1 MRRDNIDDIAYMILW
16 SVSLDENRKVVAIS
30 NASAMNT
37 AQVSHNDRSI
47 FEKYDPGDLFVE
59 RAKDQ
64 IRKLDWSDHQAGAVD
79 ACAFSYQFKSDP
91 DNPVSSNDLSR

>member
-16 SVSLDENRKVVAIS
+16 SVSLDENRRVIAIRNTTAMDTAKV
-30 NASAMNT
+30 N
-37 AQVSHNDRSI
+37 HNSKRI
-47 FEKYDPGDLFVE
+47 FEQYEPSDLFVE

-79 ACAFSYQFKSDP
+79 VCAFSYQYKSDP
-91 DNPVSSNDLSR
+91 DNPDSSNDLSR